1 MLRGREK
8 FVQIS
13 GNGRIS
19 KWLLR
24 LVLCAMAVD
33 ALLTGCNTDAFCK
46 DLASNSSDD
55 DDGSAKQTPSFP
67 TTYLDMRTT
76 YATVPA
82 GSLPIGFGNSAVF
95 TALQALALANG
106 STFPTIPGS
115 VTSPSRQ
122 ALAVDLPLTVDVS
135 RQSVIVCWGFR
146 DYDIRQHAGWSPF
159 DITSWNIGF
168 QADVYS
174 QNGGSIPTITWQST
188 ITQLIPN
195 GPTATTN
202 FNNVVGV
209 RLRIRQG

>member
-33 ALLTGCNTDAFCK
+33 ALLIGCNTDAFCK

-76 YATVPA
+76 YATLPA

-115 VTSPSRQ
+115 VTLPSRQ
-122 ALAVDLPLTVDVS
+122 ALAVDLPLTVDVTDKVS
-135 RQSVIVCWGFR
+135 L
-146 DYDIRQHAGWSPF
+146 YAGAS
-159 DITSWNIGF
+159 G
-168 QADVYS
+168 
-174 QNGGSIPTITWQST
+174 
-188 ITQLIPN
+188 
-195 GPTATTN
+195 TTTYASM
-202 FNNVVGV
+202 
-209 RLRIRQG
+209 Q